1 MIKTIAYGRSAV
13 QYSDQGKLLMDKNG
27 MPFITAWVG
36 DEVTETDID
45 CDKAEFAEVMAE
57 IGVTID

>member
-13 QYSDQGKLLMDKNG
+13 QYSDKGKLLADKNG
-27 MPFITAWVG
+27 VPYITAWIE

-45 CDKAEFAEVMAE
+45 CDKAEYAEVMAE